1 MAKKDE
7 KREEIFANDDGFP
20 TVEDLRRAY
29 RLLEKRLEEAEDYES
44 FISGPEFQNIDSSE
58 DEDTYL
64 SILNSTKCILRD
76 VCTTKESAKDL
87 LEYEHVLVN
96 DLESRLKDLREIEE
110 MTSEEFLKLAEK
122 ISS

>member
-76 VCTTKESAKDL
+76 VCTTKESAKAL